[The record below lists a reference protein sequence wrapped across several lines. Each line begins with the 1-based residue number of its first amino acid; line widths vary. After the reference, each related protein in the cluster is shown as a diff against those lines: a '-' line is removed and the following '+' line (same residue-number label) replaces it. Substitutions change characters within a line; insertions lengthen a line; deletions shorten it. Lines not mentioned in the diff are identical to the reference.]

1 VSKISSATNLALRAV
16 WQERKR
22 QDEKWGEQNHSPEWY
37 YLILAEEVG
46 EVAQAI
52 LQTRFGGEHGG
63 IDKIAKEVLHVAA
76 VAVAMLEC
84 LDRNS
89 GLQELRPPGMC
100 PKCGGEMID
109 MRVKSSDA
117 YLKKMCPTCGM
128 VEKPQE
134 TLCRS

>member
-1 VSKISSATNLALRAV
+1 VEISTATNLALRAV

-63 IDKIAKEVLHVAA
+63 WKNVAKELVQVAA

-84 LDRNS
+84 LDRNT
-89 GLQELRPPGMC
+89 
-100 PKCGGEMID
+100 PKI
-109 MRVKSSDA
+109 
-117 YLKKMCPTCGM
+117 
-128 VEKPQE
+128 
-134 TLCRS
+134 